1 MTRWYLIA
9 GLVVATFLAFWGLEY
24 EELLQPNLPPELSDR
39 PNLYLENAR
48 ISQFGSHG
56 LHQYTISSK
65 AISQHAATGH
75 STLVEPSLTFL
86 QPGES
91 AWYIYSKLGEIKR
104 HLSSQN
110 APPSDAMGPRTSIH
124 FTGQVRLSRGR
135 NNQTLMELHG
145 ESLTIFPELKRVESN
160 EPVIIKTSSSN
171 VRAAS
176 FECDLEQNFL
186 QLRSSTDQRVHFVIL
201 PKTRI

>member
-1 MTRWYLIA
+1 MIRWYLIA
-9 GLVVATFLAFWGLEY
+9 GLVVATFFAFWGLES
-24 EELLQPNLPPELSDR
+24 EETLHRTLPPELSDR
-39 PNLYLENAR
+39 PSLYLENAR

-56 LHQYTISSK
+56 LNRYTISSK
-65 AISQHAATGH
+65 AISQHTATGH
-75 STLVEPSLTFL
+75 STLVQPSLTFH

-91 AWYIYSKLGEIKR
+91 PWYINSELGEIKR
-104 HLSSQN
+104 HLSAQN
-110 APPSDAMGPRTSIH
+110 APPGDAIGPGTSIH

-135 NNQTLMELHG
+135 NNQTLMELQG

-160 EPVIIKTSSSN
+160 EPVIIETSSSN

-186 QLRSSTDQRVHFVIL
+186 HLRSSTDQRVHFVIL
-201 PKTRI
+201 PKNRI

>member
-1 MTRWYLIA
+1 MIRWYLIA
-9 GLVVATFLAFWGLEY
+9 GLVVATFFAFWVLES
-24 EELLQPNLPPELSDR
+24 EEMLHRTLPSELSDR

-56 LHQYTISSK
+56 LNQYTISSK
-65 AISQHAATGH
+65 AIGQHGATGR
-75 STLVEPSLTFL
+75 STLVQPSLTFY

-91 AWYIYSKLGEIKR
+91 PWYIYSDLGEIER
-104 HLSSQN
+104 YSSAQN
-110 APPSDAMGPRTSIH
+110 APAGDAAGPGTLIH
-124 FTGQVRLSRGR
+124 LTGQVRLSRGLD
-135 NNQTLMELHG
+135 NQTLMELHG
-145 ESLTIFPELKRVESN
+145 ESLTIFPELKRVESK
-160 EPVIIKTSSSN
+160 EPVIIETPSSN
-171 VRAAS
+171 ARAAS